1 MPIVR
6 KLNVYKA
13 LFEFNLLR
21 HYGGFP
27 IVDRIYEVDDP
38 ELQTK
43 RQEIFQRLRQSHR
56 TVM

>member
-1 MPIVR
+1 MFNKPY
-6 KLNVYKA
+6 LS
-13 LFEFNLLR
+13 LNLLR

-43 RQEIFQRLRQSHR
+43 GKRLFQRLRQSHR